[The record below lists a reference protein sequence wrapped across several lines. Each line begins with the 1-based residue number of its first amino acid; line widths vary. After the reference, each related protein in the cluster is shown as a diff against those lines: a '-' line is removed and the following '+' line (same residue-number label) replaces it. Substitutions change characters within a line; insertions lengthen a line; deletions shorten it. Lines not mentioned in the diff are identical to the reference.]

1 MYSRLSKSVQSVTAC
16 WARVRSVLVLRR
28 WYGRPLCSISFGWS
42 RGCGVGDALIGSGR
56 GSHRLPFFS
65 REALSEMHGYGSA
78 PTGSQSA
85 PNHFMAQAL
94 GETHTSESRL
104 PPAPTAPNPAPTS
117 FEGSLKRNAWLWAP
131 PRLLFILLNKR
142 RGDPVRLTICP
153 FWGPF

>member
-1 MYSRLSKSVQSVTAC
+1 MIGTSNLLPRGLQVPSVNDWPVIYQYQLVMFLFFPGRNGFTSAREMASIFSK
-16 WARVRSVLVLRR
+16 
-28 WYGRPLCSISFGWS
+28 
-42 RGCGVGDALIGSGR
+42 
-56 GSHRLPFFS
+56 
-65 REALSEMHGYGSA
+65 EALSEMHGYGSA

-117 FEGSLKRNAWLWAP
+117 FKGSLKRNAWLWAP

>member
-1 MYSRLSKSVQSVTAC
+1 MAEGNAC
-16 WARVRSVLVLRR
+16 RARVRSVFVLRR

-42 RGCGVGDALIGSGR
+42 KGLWRRRCFNRQRS
-56 GSHRLPFFS
+56 RLPIRLPLFLK
-65 REALSEMHGYGSA
+65 EALSEMHGYGSA

-117 FEGSLKRNAWLWAP
+117 FKGSLKRNAWLWAP

>member
-1 MYSRLSKSVQSVTAC
+1 MIGTGNLLPRGLQVPSVNDWPVIYQYQ
-16 WARVRSVLVLRR
+16 LVMFLFFP
-28 WYGRPLCSISFGWS
+28 GRNGFTSAHEMASIF
-42 RGCGVGDALIGSGR
+42 LK
-56 GSHRLPFFS
+56 
-65 REALSEMHGYGSA
+65 EALSEMHGYGSA

-85 PNHFMAQAL
+85 PNHFMAEAL

-117 FEGSLKRNAWLWAP
+117 FKGSLKRNAWLWAP

-153 FWGPF
+153 VWGPF